1 MSVWIRLCQRCA
13 KILSEA
19 NMNNHFE
26 PEMEGLK
33 VLLLSAGSLSCQVF
47 VNAEEGVGQ
56 SAGSKLAITVA
67 CIRYNVMNHYHCS
80 MKDHNLAGTQ
90 PSPCRG

>member
-1 MSVWIRLCQRCA
+1 MSVWIRVCQRCA
-13 KILSEA
+13 KILAEA
-19 NMNNHFE
+19 NMNNHSE

-33 VLLLSAGSLSCQVF
+33 VLLLSAGSLSCRVF

-67 CIRYNVMNHYHCS
+67 CG
-80 MKDHNLAGTQ
+80 AGCCDRCWCFT
-90 PSPCRG
+90 SIKSRGV